1 MVILKKN
8 LGSEVDSEDIMKKD
22 LATVIS
28 ARMARMITEIECL
41 GEFGHCSSLWLLF
54 IWLLFINIFK

>member
-1 MVILKKN
+1 MVILKN

-41 GEFGHCSSLWLLF
+41 GESVEQYMRENCDVRR
-54 IWLLFINIFK
+54 KDY

>member
-1 MVILKKN
+1 M
-8 LGSEVDSEDIMKKD
+8 DSEDIMKKD

-41 GEFGHCSSLWLLF
+41 GESVEQYMRENCDVRR
-54 IWLLFINIFK
+54 KDY